1 MKATGSNGDIWLLED
16 GIVIRRKG
24 FANVLTQGLQGE
36 KRLPFATIT
45 AVQLRPAGAV
55 MAGLIQF
62 TLKGGREFQ
71 GGMLEATKDENAVM
85 FTRPQQAAFEK
96 VRDGVLAAILKGA
109 PTMLG
114 ASSIADEIAKLADL
128 VDRGFLTREEFETQK
143 TAVLRGRPGIS

>member
-1 MKATGSNGDIWLLED
+1 
-16 GIVIRRKG
+16 
-24 FANVLTQGLQGE
+24 
-36 KRLPFATIT
+36 
-45 AVQLRPAGAV
+45 